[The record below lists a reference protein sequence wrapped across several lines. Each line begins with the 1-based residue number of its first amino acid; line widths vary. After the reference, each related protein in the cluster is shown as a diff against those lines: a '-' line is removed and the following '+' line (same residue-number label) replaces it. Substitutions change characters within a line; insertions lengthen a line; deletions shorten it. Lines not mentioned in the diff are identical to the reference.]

1 MATAKKTTEDVVLPA
16 DDTYAVLHKV
26 DVSEHVEEKDAGKTK
41 LKYLSWAWA
50 WHEVRKRF
58 PDASYNIIK
67 NENGLPYFVDPIMGI
82 MVYTEVTINGETH
95 MMWLP
100 VMDGANNPMRL
111 EPYDYKVKNPAFKWA
126 KWNEA
131 KQGYFDNYGNRQ
143 EEYLTKHVD
152 KATMFDV
159 NKTVMRCLTKN
170 LAMFGI
176 GLALYA
182 GEDLFDD
189 PEGNK
194 GTEAT
199 ENKPAETKPKAE
211 AKPKAQKA
219 PEQTSEQVAP
229 AAPAE
234 QNNLLPLDEVRKA
247 IELRIDALRST
258 LSPERQ
264 QKMAEY
270 MAKQL
275 GTPNFRMSTDVE
287 ALNKVLKGISG
298 QAA

>member
-1 MATAKKTTEDVVLPA
+1 MATAKAKTDEAVLPA
-16 DDTYAVLHKV
+16 TDTYMVLHKV
-26 DVSEHVEEKDAGKTK
+26 DVSDHVEEKDAGKTK

-58 PDASYNIIK
+58 PDASYNIVK
-67 NENGLPYFVDPIMGI
+67 NENGLPYFVDPVMGI
-82 MVYTEVTINGETH
+82 MVYTEVTIAGETH

-111 EPYDYKVKNPAFKWA
+111 EPYEYQVKNPAFRWA

-143 EEYLTKHVD
+143 EEYLTKKVAA
-152 KATMFDV
+152 ATMFDV

-189 PEGNK
+189 PEGNR
-194 GTEAT
+194 GDEAV
-199 ENKPAETKPKAE
+199 PAAKQEQPKA
-211 AKPKAQKA
+211 KA
-219 PEQTSEQVAP
+219 PAKEEVKAP
-229 AAPAE
+229 AVEETPVEENASE
-234 QNNLLPLDEVRKA
+234 TTDDMLPLAEVIKELDIKIGAMRTTLTEERKKA
-247 IELRIDALRST
+247 FGEWMKS
-258 LSPERQ
+258 
-264 QKMAEY
+264 K
-270 MAKQL
+270 L
-275 GTPNFRMSTDVE
+275 GMMNYRNCTDVV
-287 ALNKVLKGISG
+287 ALNNVLKELS
-298 QAA
+298 AA